1 MNLIRYSPNRWFDF
15 PFDRVFDEFWGR
27 APEAAATA
35 TDVWAP
41 RVDIR
46 EEKDAVL
53 LSAELPG
60 VSKDDL
66 KIELE
71 NGVLTLSGEKK
82 AERTENE
89 NGFYRS
95 ERVYGAYQRSF
106 RVPETVDAE
115 RISAGYANGVLTL
128 TLPKRPEAAPRKIA
142 VKAEEPALKTIQA
155 S

>member
-1 MNLIRYSPNRWFDF
+1 MNLVRYNPNRWFDF
-15 PFDRVFDEFWGR
+15 PFERVFDELWGR
-27 APEAAATA
+27 TGAEAPVLAEA
-35 TDVWAP
+35 WAP

-60 VSKDDL
+60 VAKDDV

-71 NGVLTLSGEKK
+71 NGVLTVSGEKH
-82 AERTENE
+82 AEQSENE
-89 NGFYRS
+89 NGIYRS
-95 ERVYGAYQRSF
+95 ERVYGSFKRSF
-106 RVPETVDAE
+106 RVPETVDADK
-115 RISAGYANGVLTL
+115 IAADYSDGVLKL

-142 VKAEEPALKTIQA
+142 ISGEGKVKHIKA